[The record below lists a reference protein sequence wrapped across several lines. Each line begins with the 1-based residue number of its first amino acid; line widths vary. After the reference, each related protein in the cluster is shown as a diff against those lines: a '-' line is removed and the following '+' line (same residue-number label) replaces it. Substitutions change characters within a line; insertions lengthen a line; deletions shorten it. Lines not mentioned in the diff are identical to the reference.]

1 MNKNDMLSLIDH
13 LITQARFWHLEYA
26 RANII
31 QSEFD
36 KVKSYR
42 DKFDNDLHQKGED
55 IINNIESQSEVES
68 ITILLKGYSLPLSSD
83 ADDSEA
89 HYYTSH
95 QLRNILE
102 SLKAK
107 KNVDENNSMNK
118 LYIEESEIVGYTV
131 SYKTD
136 YQTKFHVD
144 K

>member
-1 MNKNDMLSLIDH
+1 MLSLIDH

-55 IINNIESQSEVES
+55 IINHIESQSEVES

-83 ADDSEA
+83 ADDSES